1 MRRLK
6 TLVKKE
12 IMDIL
17 RDKKTLIIMVIV
29 PLLLYPSIIIGMTLV
44 MNMVFNS
51 QEEQVHVVG
60 YPSAGMEEEV
70 VPILKKLYEENE
82 KDLICK
88 LTFKSEEEL
97 QGENG
102 QNGHD
107 VWLLVEENGSNLYA
121 EIAYASTDQ
130 ASNYAE
136 NALSELLDLYKEEL
150 LKEKLNEEGLEEQ
163 FLQPL
168 VQKSIDSATE
178 SESMGMSLGGS
189 IGMLL
194 ITTVLLGAFYPAVD
208 ITTGEKERGTLE
220 TLLTLPVTNF
230 QMIMSKYIA
239 VSMFACATAIL
250 SIAALGGSVLF
261 LVFGVSTEL
270 AAEFQEIAAQTV
282 IVLVLLLLLA
292 MITTAL
298 LITAICMCFCV
309 FAKSNKEANNYMT
322 PVMLII
328 MFASMVGMI
337 PSVELNYQTALIPLV
352 NVSLLM
358 KQLLAQHFDFAVI
371 GVTIAVNFAYSIIII
386 WMLAKMYDS
395 ENVLFQDGFQS
406 IKLFQKRSDFEK
418 GTVPAVG
425 DLVMS
430 IVVILLLVLYV
441 GSAVSVRS
449 TFAGTIVNQVI
460 IFAVPVLVTWY
471 MKSNQKELFSFK
483 KPQKGTIAGSIFLY
497 LGTYC
502 LEMAMAGTL
511 IKIFPS
517 SAESMSTSF
526 EKLVEQPVILILIVM
541 VLMPAIGEEICFR
554 GFLFGGLKNK
564 YGVKWAVVLSAIV
577 FGAFH
582 MSLVKLLPT
591 AMLGACFAYIVSV
604 SGSIYIG
611 MVLHFV
617 NNAFSML
624 QMKYPDVSAKLFPV
638 LMKPELTLSDT
649 LIFMGVG
656 LILLSIGIPLLKK
669 TEK

>member
-1 MRRLK
+1 MRRLR

-44 MNMVFNS
+44 MNMVFSS
-51 QEEQVHVVG
+51 QEEQVYTVG
-60 YPSAGMEEEV
+60 YPVAGIEEEM
-70 VPILKKLYEENE
+70 VPELKRLYEENE
-82 KDLICK
+82 EELVCK
-88 LTFKSEEEL
+88 LTFLSEEEL
-97 QGENG
+97 

-107 VWLLVEENGSNLYA
+107 VWLLVEQREDSLYA

-136 NALSELLDLYKEEL
+136 SALSELLDLYKEEL
-150 LKEKLNEEGLEEQ
+150 LKEKLNEEGLNEQ

-250 SIAALGGSVLF
+250 SIVALGGSVLF

-270 AAEFQEIAAQTV
+270 AAEFQGIAVQTV
-282 IVLVLLLLLA
+282 IVLILLLLLA

-386 WMLAKMYDS
+386 WILAKMYDS

-406 IKLFQKRSDFEK
+406 IRLFQKRSEFEK

-483 KPQKGTIAGSIFLY
+483 KPKKGTIPGSIFLY

-502 LEMAMAGTL
+502 LEMAIAGIL
-511 IKIFPS
+511 IKAFPS
-517 SAESMSTSF
+517 SAENVSMSF
-526 EKLVEQPVILILIVM
+526 EQLAKQPVILMLIVM
-541 VLMPAIGEEICFR
+541 ALMPAIGEEICFR
-554 GFLFGGLKNK
+554 GFLYGGLKNK

-591 AMLGACFAYIVSV
+591 AMLGACLAYIVSV

-624 QMKYPDVSAKLFPV
+624 QMKYPDVFAKLFPV
-638 LMKPELTLSDT
+638 FMKTELALSDT

-656 LILLSIGIPLLKK
+656 LIMISIGIPLLKK
-669 TEK
+669 QKNKT

>member
-1 MRRLK
+1 MRRLR

-44 MNMVFNS
+44 MNMVFSS
-51 QEEQVHVVG
+51 QEEQVYTVG
-60 YPSAGMEEEV
+60 YKNSGIGEEIIPE
-70 VPILKKLYEENE
+70 LQRLYEENE
-82 KDLICK
+82 EELVCK
-88 LTFKSEEEL
+88 LTFLSEEEL
-97 QGENG
+97 

-107 VWLLVEENGSNLYA
+107 VWLLVEQREDSLYA

-136 NALSELLDLYKEEL
+136 SALSELLDLYKEEL

-250 SIAALGGSVLF
+250 SIVALGGSVLF

-270 AAEFQEIAAQTV
+270 AAEFQGIAVQTV

-386 WMLAKMYDS
+386 WILAKMYDS

-406 IKLFQKRSDFEK
+406 IRLFQKRSEFEK

-483 KPQKGTIAGSIFLY
+483 KPKKGTITGSIFLY

-502 LEMAMAGTL
+502 LEMAIAGIL
-511 IKIFPS
+511 IKAFPA
-517 SAESMSTSF
+517 SAENVSMSF
-526 EKLVEQPVILILIVM
+526 EQLAKQPVILMLIVM
-541 VLMPAIGEEICFR
+541 ALMPAIGEEICFR
-554 GFLFGGLKNK
+554 GFLYGGLKNK

-591 AMLGACFAYIVSV
+591 AMLGACLAYIVSV

-617 NNAFSML
+617 NNAFSVL

-638 LMKPELTLSDT
+638 FMKTELALGDT

-656 LILLSIGIPLLKK
+656 LIMISIGIPLLKK
-669 TEK
+669 QKNKT

>member
-1 MRRLK
+1 MRRLR

-44 MNMVFNS
+44 MNMVFSS
-51 QEEQVHVVG
+51 QEEQVYTVG
-60 YPSAGMEEEV
+60 YPVAGIEEEII
-70 VPILKKLYEENE
+70 PELQRLYEENE
-82 KDLICK
+82 EELVCK
-88 LTFKSEEEL
+88 LTFLSEEEL
-97 QGENG
+97 

-107 VWLLVEENGSNLYA
+107 VWLLVEQREDSLYA
-121 EIAYASTDQ
+121 EIAYVSTDQ

-136 NALSELLDLYKEEL
+136 SELSELLDLYKEEL

-250 SIAALGGSVLF
+250 SIVALGGSVLF

-270 AAEFQEIAAQTV
+270 AAEFQGIAVQTV
-282 IVLVLLLLLA
+282 IVLILLLLLA

-386 WMLAKMYDS
+386 WILAKMYDS

-406 IKLFQKRSDFEK
+406 IRLFQKRSEFEK

-483 KPQKGTIAGSIFLY
+483 KPKKGTIPGSIVLY

-502 LEMAMAGTL
+502 LEMAIAGIL
-511 IKIFPS
+511 IKAFPA
-517 SAESMSTSF
+517 SAENVSMSF
-526 EKLVEQPVILILIVM
+526 EQLAKQPVILMLIVM
-541 VLMPAIGEEICFR
+541 ALMPAIGEEICFR
-554 GFLFGGLKNK
+554 GFLYGGLKNK

-591 AMLGACFAYIVSV
+591 AMLGACLAYIVSV

-624 QMKYPDVSAKLFPV
+624 QMKYPDVFAKLVPV
-638 LMKPELTLSDT
+638 FAKPELTLGDT

-656 LILLSIGIPLLKK
+656 LIMISIGIPLLKK
-669 TEK
+669 QKNKT

>member
-1 MRRLK
+1 MRRLR

-44 MNMVFNS
+44 MNMVFSS
-51 QEEQVHVVG
+51 QEEQVYTVG
-60 YPSAGMEEEV
+60 YPVAGIEEEII
-70 VPILKKLYEENE
+70 PELQRLYEENE
-82 KDLICK
+82 EELVCK
-88 LTFKSEEEL
+88 LTFLSEEEL
-97 QGENG
+97 

-107 VWLLVEENGSNLYA
+107 VWLLVEQREDSLYA

-136 NALSELLDLYKEEL
+136 SALSELLDLYKEEL
-150 LKEKLNEEGLEEQ
+150 LKEKLNEEGLKEQ

-250 SIAALGGSVLF
+250 SIVALGGSVLF

-270 AAEFQEIAAQTV
+270 AAEFQGIAVQTV

-386 WMLAKMYDS
+386 WILAKMYDS

-406 IKLFQKRSDFEK
+406 IRLFQKRSEFEK

-483 KPQKGTIAGSIFLY
+483 KPKKGTIPGSIVLY

-502 LEMAMAGTL
+502 LEMAIAGIL
-511 IKIFPS
+511 IKAFPA
-517 SAESMSTSF
+517 SAENVSMSF
-526 EKLVEQPVILILIVM
+526 EQLAKQPVILMLIVM
-541 VLMPAIGEEICFR
+541 ALMPAIGEEICFR
-554 GFLFGGLKNK
+554 GFLYGGLKNK

-591 AMLGACFAYIVSV
+591 AMLGACLAYIVSV

-624 QMKYPDVSAKLFPV
+624 QMKYPDVFAKLFPV
-638 LMKPELTLSDT
+638 FAKPELTLGDT

-656 LILLSIGIPLLKK
+656 LIMISIGIPLLKK
-669 TEK
+669 QKNKT

>member
-1 MRRLK
+1 MRRLR

-44 MNMVFNS
+44 MNMVFSS
-51 QEEQVHVVG
+51 QEEQVYTVG
-60 YPSAGMEEEV
+60 YPVAGIEEEII
-70 VPILKKLYEENE
+70 PELQRLYEENE
-82 KDLICK
+82 EELVCK
-88 LTFKSEEEL
+88 LTFLSEEEL
-97 QGENG
+97 

-107 VWLLVEENGSNLYA
+107 VWLLVEQREDSLYA

-136 NALSELLDLYKEEL
+136 SALSELLDLYKEEL

-239 VSMFACATAIL
+239 VSMFACATAVL
-250 SIAALGGSVLF
+250 SIVALGGSVLF

-270 AAEFQEIAAQTV
+270 AAEFQGIAVQTV
-282 IVLVLLLLLA
+282 IVLILLLLLA

-386 WMLAKMYDS
+386 WILAKMYDS

-406 IKLFQKRSDFEK
+406 IRLFQKRSEFEK

-460 IFAVPVLVTWY
+460 IFAMPVLVTWY

-483 KPQKGTIAGSIFLY
+483 KPKKGTIPGSIFLY

-502 LEMAMAGTL
+502 LEMAIAGIL
-511 IKIFPS
+511 IKAFPA
-517 SAESMSTSF
+517 SAENVSMSF
-526 EKLVEQPVILILIVM
+526 EQLAKQPVILMLIVM
-541 VLMPAIGEEICFR
+541 ALMPAIGEEICFR
-554 GFLFGGLKNK
+554 GFLYGGLKNK

-591 AMLGACFAYIVSV
+591 AMLGACLAYIVSV

-617 NNAFSML
+617 NNAFSVL

-638 LMKPELTLSDT
+638 FMKTELALGDT

-656 LILLSIGIPLLKK
+656 LIMISIGIPLLKK
-669 TEK
+669 QKNKI

>member
-1 MRRLK
+1 MRRLR

-44 MNMVFNS
+44 MNMVFSS
-51 QEEQVHVVG
+51 QEEQVYTVG
-60 YPSAGMEEEV
+60 YPVAGIEEEII
-70 VPILKKLYEENE
+70 PDLQRLYEENE
-82 KDLICK
+82 EELVCK
-88 LTFKSEEEL
+88 LTFLSEEEL
-97 QGENG
+97 QS
-102 QNGHD
+102 GHD
-107 VWLLVEENGSNLYA
+107 VWLLVEQREDSLYA

-136 NALSELLDLYKEEL
+136 SALSELLDLYKEEL

-194 ITTVLLGAFYPAVD
+194 ITTILLGAFYPAVD

-239 VSMFACATAIL
+239 VSMFACATAVL
-250 SIAALGGSVLF
+250 SIVALGGSVLF

-270 AAEFQEIAAQTV
+270 AAEFQGISVQTV

-386 WMLAKMYDS
+386 WILAKMYDS

-406 IKLFQKRSDFEK
+406 IRLFQKRSEFEK

-483 KPQKGTIAGSIFLY
+483 KPKKGTIPGSIVLY

-502 LEMAMAGTL
+502 LEMAIAGIL
-511 IKIFPS
+511 IKAFPA
-517 SAESMSTSF
+517 SAENVSMSF
-526 EKLVEQPVILILIVM
+526 EQLAKQPVILMLIVM
-541 VLMPAIGEEICFR
+541 ALMPAIGEEICFR
-554 GFLFGGLKNK
+554 GFLYGGLKNK

-591 AMLGACFAYIVSV
+591 AMLGACLAYIVSV

-624 QMKYPDVSAKLFPV
+624 QMKYPDVFAKLFPV
-638 LMKPELTLSDT
+638 FAKPELTLGDT

-656 LILLSIGIPLLKK
+656 LIMISIGIPLLKK
-669 TEK
+669 QKNKT

>member
-1 MRRLK
+1 MRRLR

-44 MNMVFNS
+44 MNMVFSS
-51 QEEQVHVVG
+51 QEEQVYTVG
-60 YPSAGMEEEV
+60 YKNSGIGEEIIPE
-70 VPILKKLYEENE
+70 LQRLYEENE
-82 KDLICK
+82 EELVCK
-88 LTFKSEEEL
+88 LTFLSEEEL
-97 QGENG
+97 

-107 VWLLVEENGSNLYA
+107 VWLFVEQREDSLYA

-136 NALSELLDLYKEEL
+136 SALSELLDLYKEEL

-250 SIAALGGSVLF
+250 SIVALGGSVLF

-270 AAEFQEIAAQTV
+270 AAEFQGIDVQTV

-386 WMLAKMYDS
+386 WILAKMYDS

-406 IKLFQKRSDFEK
+406 IRLFQKRSEFEK

-460 IFAVPVLVTWY
+460 IFAMPVLVTWY

-483 KPQKGTIAGSIFLY
+483 KPKKGTIPGSIFLY

-502 LEMAMAGTL
+502 LEMAIAGIL
-511 IKIFPS
+511 IKAFPA
-517 SAESMSTSF
+517 SAENVSMSF
-526 EKLVEQPVILILIVM
+526 EQLAKQPVILMLIVM
-541 VLMPAIGEEICFR
+541 ALMPAIGEEICFR
-554 GFLFGGLKNK
+554 GFLYGGLKNK

-591 AMLGACFAYIVSV
+591 AMLGACLAYIVSV

-617 NNAFSML
+617 NNAFSVL

-638 LMKPELTLSDT
+638 FMKTELALGDT

-656 LILLSIGIPLLKK
+656 LIMISIGIPLLKK
-669 TEK
+669 QKNKI